1 MRILASLN
9 NKKKNKT
16 KIEKMSKKVKNE
28 QILQDKK
35 ISEVLKHN
43 GATVIASQNTYA
55 YTFFTSLADFND
67 TLSLKSGL
75 CCNTGSIDESPYC
88 ENTDLINKLKNI
100 SV

>member
-1 MRILASLN
+1 
-9 NKKKNKT
+9 
-16 KIEKMSKKVKNE
+16 MSKKSQKLTNTTR
-28 QILQDKK
+28 QK
-35 ISEVLKHN
+35 ISVVLKHN

-75 CCNTGSIDESPYC
+75 CCNTGSIDESHYC